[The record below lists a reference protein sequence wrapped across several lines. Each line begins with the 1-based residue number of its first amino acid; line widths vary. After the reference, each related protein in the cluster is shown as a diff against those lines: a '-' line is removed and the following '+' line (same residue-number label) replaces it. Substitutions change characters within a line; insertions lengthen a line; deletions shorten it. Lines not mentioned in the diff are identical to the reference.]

1 MKALFQNTLLFL
13 IILILVSCKAIEL
26 RPNATPSSS
35 PDNISNNPPRII
47 SFDAEPPFVTEGNA
61 YTLSWKTNNTTD
73 VHISGIGRVS
83 PSGHH
88 TVSSSTP
95 DKGDIILTASNN
107 AGFPPVTKHL
117 PMQMVMFSTKAPP
130 GVPLN
135 KPVFILADQNM
146 IRHYKR
152 TYQFQPINRAPG
164 FVTLQPATPQIRPRP
179 VGVVRALP
187 LQPARTA
194 APIVHDHR
202 SKPIVRD
209 HRSKPIVHDHRSKPV
224 IRDHRSVLSAPQL
237 ISPANQSRFSHYP
250 RNLTLR
256 WKAIA
261 NAKSYTV
268 EIDCLNCCAR
278 GKWCSDIGKT
288 FKRIPSLTSTQ
299 YKFQF
304 VGAQAGRWRV
314 QAVDRNG
321 KAGKQSQWSNFRFTR

>member
-35 PDNISNNPPRII
+35 LDNISNNPPRII

-61 YTLSWKTNNTTD
+61 YTLSWNTNNATD

-135 KPVFILADQNM
+135 KPVFILADQNK

-152 TYQFQPINRAPG
+152 TYQFQPINRASG
-164 FVTLQPATPQIRPRP
+164 FGTLHPATPQIRPRP
-179 VGVVRALP
+179 AGVVRTLP
-187 LQPARTA
+187 LQQARTA
-194 APIVHDHR
+194 A
-202 SKPIVRD
+202 PIVRD
-209 HRSKPIVHDHRSKPV
+209 HRSKPIVHDHRSN
-224 IRDHRSVLSAPQL
+224 LSAPQPL
-237 ISPANQSRFSHYP
+237 SPANQSRFSHYP

-256 WKAIA
+256 WKAVA